1 MATYVRGQMVTAD
14 NRDELIAALQYG
26 DLKVTGRLVDA
37 SNATLFGEVT
47 VGAMAF
53 NCIYKPVTGE
63 RPLWD
68 FPDGTLAN
76 REYAAYLI
84 SEATLLNCVPP
95 TLLREGPFGWG
106 MVQLWIDI
114 DEEID
119 LAELYLQDLP
129 KLRALALFDVIV
141 NNTDRKIGH
150 LLPTSDG
157 HIFGCDH
164 GVTFHVDDKLRTVLW
179 QWEQLPL
186 LESELQLLADLA
198 EKLSG
203 DLGAE
208 LSGLITAD
216 EIHAIKLRVLRLQS
230 EGVFPS
236 PSPDWP
242 AVPWPP
248 F

>member
-1 MATYVRGQMVTAD
+1 MVTAD
-14 NRDELIAALQYG
+14 NRDEILAALGYG

-37 SNATLFGEVT
+37 SNATLFGEIT
-47 VGAMAF
+47 VGEKSF

-84 SEATLLNCVPP
+84 SEAMDFNCVPP
-95 TLLREGPFGWG
+95 TLLREGPFGFG

-114 DEEID
+114 DEEVD
-119 LAELYLQDLP
+119 LAELYRKDLP
-129 KLRALALFDVIV
+129 GLRKLALFDVVV

-150 LLPTSDG
+150 LLPTPDG
-157 HIFGCDH
+157 HIYGCDH
-164 GVTFHVDDKLRTVLW
+164 GVTFHAEDKLRTVLW
-179 QWEQLPL
+179 QWAQLAVSDSEIVL
-186 LESELQLLADLA
+186 LTDLDTILQGQTG
-198 EKLSG
+198 EVIQQ
-203 DLGAE
+203 
-208 LSGLITAD
+208 LITIEEFSAL
-216 EIHAIKLRVLRLQS
+216 KLRVSRLLAAK
-230 EGVFPS
+230 VFPS